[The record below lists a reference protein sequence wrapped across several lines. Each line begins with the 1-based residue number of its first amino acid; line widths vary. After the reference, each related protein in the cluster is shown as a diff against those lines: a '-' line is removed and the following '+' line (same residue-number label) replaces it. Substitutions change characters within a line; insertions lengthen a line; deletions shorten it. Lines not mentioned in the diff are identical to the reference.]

1 MGGFRLTTYAQG
13 IKLNL
18 GVISFHRY
26 NFRAVSSFKMISLK
40 GYFKIIYLEGMILN
54 SKYKET
60 Q

>member
-26 NFRAVSSFKMISLK
+26 NFRTVSSFKMISLK
-40 GYFKIIYLEGMILN
+40 GYFKIIYLEGRILN
-54 SKYKET
+54 SNY
-60 Q
+60 